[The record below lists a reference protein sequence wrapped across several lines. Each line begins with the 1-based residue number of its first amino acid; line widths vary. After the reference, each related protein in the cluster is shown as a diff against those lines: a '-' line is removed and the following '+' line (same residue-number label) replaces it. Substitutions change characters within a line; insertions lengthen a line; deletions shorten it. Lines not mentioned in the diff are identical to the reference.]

1 MMEQALFQV
10 LVVIMKTELAL
21 VLSVATAMTMV
32 NGCCSMFILATV
44 VYAGAAIRASCDL
57 LQYHTLV
64 LSISH
69 LILQQSNG
77 DPGCSGSV
85 FGGGIEAD
93 VSLLRSHLRIL
104 PSSLLSSLQFNG
116 GDCDYNG
123 NSPDPHCRSS
133 DHPPH
138 VSCVPAPAVLASAAA
153 AAARGSAGGGVCSK
167 RRTADG
173 RGEGTSHGAAAVA
186 GSNSSGRGF
195 WQAQLVRM
203 CSSWWARVM
212 RLLRWLRLLDLWQV
226 LRRGGSALMQLV
238 GSVVVRSVHALQS
251 SSSNSGISGEERVRR
266 QQMVLVAASI
276 VLVAIHLSSHGA
288 Q

>member
-1 MMEQALFQV
+1 M
-10 LVVIMKTELAL
+10 I
-21 VLSVATAMTMV
+21 AMTMV
-32 NGCCSMFILATV
+32 NGCCSMLILATA
-44 VYAGAAIRASCDL
+44 VYAGAVIRASCDL

-64 LSISH
+64 LSVSH

-104 PSSLLSSLQFNG
+104 PSSLPSSLQRNG
-116 GDCDYNG
+116 DDCDHNG
-123 NSPDPHCRSS
+123 NSPDLHCRSS

-138 VSCVPAPAVLASAAA
+138 VSCVPAPAVLASAAT
-153 AAARGSAGGGVCSK
+153 AAARGGAGGGVCSQQ
-167 RRTADG
+167 RTADG
-173 RGEGTSHGAAAVA
+173 RGEGTSHGAAAASHVAAAVA
-186 GSNSSGRGF
+186 GSNSSGRVL
-195 WQAQLVRM
+195 WQAQVVRI

-226 LRRGGSALMQLV
+226 LRRGGSALMQLM
-238 GSVVVRSVHALQS
+238 GSVVVRAVHALQS

-276 VLVAIHLSSHGA
+276 VLMAIHLYSDSA